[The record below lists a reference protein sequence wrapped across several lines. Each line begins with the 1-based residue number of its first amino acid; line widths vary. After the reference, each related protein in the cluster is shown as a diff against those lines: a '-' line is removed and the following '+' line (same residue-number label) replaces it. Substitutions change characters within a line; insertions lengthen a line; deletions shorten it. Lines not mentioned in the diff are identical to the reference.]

1 MSEQGEQE
9 VQASSVRD
17 IPAEAFIKA
26 YAAHLKTNDKM
37 QLPNWVDIVKT
48 ATFKEL
54 GPYDPDWYYVRAAS
68 LARKVYLKQ
77 GLGVGAL
84 RRQYGGRNKR
94 KGVVP
99 EHFCRASG
107 GLIRHILIQL
117 ETLGFVEKHPG
128 SHGGR
133 RITSQGQRDLDLIA
147 GRIEMPKS
155 IVC

>member
-1 MSEQGEQE
+1 MLSFETMYLGGPRTDPRLGE
-9 VQASSVRD
+9 A
-17 IPAEAFIKA
+17 P
-26 YAAHLKTNDKM
+26 LC
-37 QLPNWVDIVKT
+37 LC
-48 ATFKEL
+48 L
-54 GPYDPDWYYVRAAS
+54 AAS
-68 LARKVYLKQ
+68 LARKVYMKQ

-99 EHFCRASG
+99 EHFCKASG

-133 RITSQGQRDLDLIA
+133 RITSQ
-147 GRIEMPKS
+147 
-155 IVC
+155 VCARHPPLPRTARSSNLHPLLF